1 MSDAP
6 LTPPTPLPSGGKNN
20 TNIVVIAVAV
30 AAVVI
35 TALIVFGLSS
45 SGKSSTKK
53 TNSGGNSSG
62 NNKARRKVE
71 SKILANFIRML
82 DAEVKAFQTI
92 DYNNGFDNTI
102 LRKII
107 IHRDKKW
114 INGFIEV

>member
-1 MSDAP
+1 LIERLFFKAKSIASCKV
-6 LTPPTPLPSGGKNN
+6 TFSTVEAVSSPLPD
-20 TNIVVIAVAV
+20 
-30 AAVVI
+30 
-35 TALIVFGLSS
+35 TADDCAKVRVL
-45 SGKSSTKK
+45 
-53 TNSGGNSSG
+53 
-62 NNKARRKVE
+62 ARRKVE

>member
-1 MSDAP
+1 
-6 LTPPTPLPSGGKNN
+6 
-20 TNIVVIAVAV
+20 
-30 AAVVI
+30 
-35 TALIVFGLSS
+35 
-45 SGKSSTKK
+45 
-53 TNSGGNSSG
+53 
-62 NNKARRKVE
+62 
-71 SKILANFIRML
+71 ML